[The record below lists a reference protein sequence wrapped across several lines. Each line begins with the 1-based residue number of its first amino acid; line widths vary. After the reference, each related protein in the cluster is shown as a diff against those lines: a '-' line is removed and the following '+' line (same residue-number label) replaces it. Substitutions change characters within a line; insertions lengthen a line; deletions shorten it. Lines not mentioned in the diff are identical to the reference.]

1 MDSIET
7 GAFLLCLSVFSFACG
22 ASAPGGDDADIS
34 SPPDA
39 ALTAELEGKFNA
51 YAQALADR
59 NTELLGTLVSSEIQ
73 ARIGETGMN
82 MGSFAEK
89 MRGSMLNQFNGTS
102 VAPESGV
109 AFQIT
114 SVRVEGDSVRV
125 EVWSNGETL
134 AKPFYFVK
142 EDGDY
147 RLNLVRQ
154 GFTRAQPEGS
164 GAATDTYRVK
174 NDNAFPQTVRCS
186 GSQGVMPAVTEL
198 GMRCENKCGFFHGT
212 RFYSPFSNDSIKCD
226 YNTWGLDAV
235 YNDRF
240 GPLGVICNDKC

>member
-1 MDSIET
+1 MDSIKT
-7 GAFLLCLSVFSFACG
+7 GAFVLCLSVVSFACSANGPEGDG
-22 ASAPGGDDADIS
+22 AEVGSAR
-34 SPPDA
+34 DA

-59 NTELLGTLVSSEIQ
+59 NTELLRTLVSSEIQ
-73 ARIGETGMN
+73 LRIGETGMD
-82 MGSFAEK
+82 MAGFAEK
-89 MRGSMLNQFNGTS
+89 LRGSMLNQFNGTS
-102 VAPESGV
+102 VAPESGS

-114 SVRVEGDSVRV
+114 SLRVEGEAVRV
-125 EVWSNGETL
+125 EVSSNGETL

-164 GAATDTYRVK
+164 GAATDTYRIK
-174 NDNAFPQTVRCS
+174 NDNAYPQTGRCS
-186 GSQGVMPAVTEL
+186 GSQGLMPAVTEL
-198 GMRCENKCGFFHGT
+198 AVRCENKCGFFHGT

-226 YNTWGLDAV
+226 YNTWGVDAI

-240 GPLGVICNDKC
+240 GSLGVICNDKC